1 MKIRSILEDVK
12 GVTNVVKVDIYRHD
26 VILSYDETITTVDA
40 IRDALIEAGYHPE
53 GDPEFLR

>member
-26 VILSYDETITTVDA
+26 VIVSYDEAVTGSDKIA
-40 IRDALIEAGYHPE
+40 EALAEAGYPPE
-53 GDPEFLR
+53 GDPEMLR

>member
-12 GVTNVVKVDIYRHD
+12 GVKNVVKVDIYRHD
-26 VILSYDETITTVDA
+26 VILSFDEAVTSVDKIT
-40 IRDALIEAGYHPE
+40 DALVESGYPPE